1 MNSYTASLRGKI
13 WKILLG
19 VYRVSAS
26 EYLKYV
32 SKRKS
37 KFYDKIKNDG
47 FRTLR
52 TDEKFK
58 QKVTD
63 NMIVRLLN
71 AFVWSKEK
79 GNFLSKKVLIK
90 KKITNNFILIIISW
104 YI

>member
-90 KKITNNFILIIISW
+90 KKITNNFIF
-104 YI
+104 